1 MSYARQIIRN
11 SCLAFMVAAS
21 LTPWVTQAQDA
32 SAPNSSIR
40 ALSVAKVRDI
50 VQIELLGDGAWYSP
64 AQSGSGWYFSDLSLN
79 PSTRLMTAAYFGY
92 DAGGR
97 PAWIVT
103 GGEPYPVL
111 PVIPVQLF
119 NGRPLATWT
128 APLFEGAGGSCPTCA
143 YQRPTVSDSQY
154 RSVTLEIRSPSQMAV
169 RMNGAAAATIRA
181 GSVVVGDSLYERLQ
195 RRSRGRMV
203 TYGSL
208 PPLFCEFEHRPV
220 ENPALANIWQK
231 ESGVPDQS
239 LPHPDARWLAVN
251 QRCSGVS
258 YADAATQSFV
268 QTPERIAV
276 PPAGAEWDV
285 AISVRLG
292 PQTFGLPLSPIRNAV
307 AQIEG
312 YQMFR
317 STITGR
323 WVAAGANGYAAYH
336 AMNHDTAI
344 VEQVLSATAM
354 Q

>member
-1 MSYARQIIRN
+1 MSITRIVGA
-11 SCLAFMVAAS
+11 CAATLVIAAC
-21 LTPWVTQAQDA
+21 LTPRAVEAQDA
-32 SAPNSSIR
+32 SVPNSSIR

-111 PVIPVQLF
+111 PIIPVQLF

-128 APLFEGAGGSCPTCA
+128 APLFEGADGSCPTCT
-143 YQRPTVSDSQY
+143 YQRPTVGDSQY

-169 RMNGAAAATIRA
+169 RMNGASAATIRA

-195 RRSRGRMV
+195 RRSRGRLV
-203 TYGSL
+203 AYGTL
-208 PPLFCEFEHRPV
+208 PPAYCEFEHRPI
-220 ENPALANIWQK
+220 ENPASGNIWLK

-239 LPHPDARWLAVN
+239 LPHPEARWLAVT
-251 QRCSGVS
+251 QRCSGIS
-258 YADAATQSFV
+258 YADAASQPFV
-268 QTPERIAV
+268 QGPERIAV

-285 AISVRLG
+285 AISVRLA
-292 PQTFGLPLSPIRNAV
+292 PQTFGLPLSPIRNAA

-323 WVAAGANGYAAYH
+323 WVAAGSNGYAAYY

-344 VEQVLSATAM
+344 VEQVLSAVAVP
-354 Q
+354 